1 MDPVLHS
8 YWSWRGQ
15 SSKNAIIICSRESN
29 QGELWAFSVEL
40 AIIMGEA
47 TSGAFRI
54 AFQVIA
60 TFLFLGFLLTAVG
73 GIVLKT
79 STHALQSIV
88 TTAVKGY
95 EGGSD
100 DVRQITAFLIETP
113 DAIATCCIMVG
124 AVLAVI
130 AQIGLIA
137 SYCGWNKML
146 KIVSLP
152 RECEIGPYKFINLL
166 TYIPFVYQ
174 YALIPLVLL
183 VAQTIGVAV
192 IFSNPTKFANEI
204 ASSAE
209 ELLKSY
215 RNRSEEGN
223 KSTTTW
229 DVLMKV

>member
-1 MDPVLHS
+1 
-8 YWSWRGQ
+8 
-15 SSKNAIIICSRESN
+15 
-29 QGELWAFSVEL
+29 
-40 AIIMGEA
+40 MGDA
-47 TSGAFRI
+47 TSGVFRI
-54 AFQVIA
+54 VFQVIA

-88 TTAVKGY
+88 TTAVEGY
-95 EGGSD
+95 GGGVD
-100 DVRQITAFLIETP
+100 DLPQITAFLIETP
-113 DAIATCCIMVG
+113 DTIATYCIVVG

-146 KIVSLP
+146 KI
-152 RECEIGPYKFINLL
+152 
-166 TYIPFVYQ
+166 
-174 YALIPLVLL
+174 YAGILFVLL

-215 RNRSEEGN
+215 GNRSEEGN
-223 KSTTTW
+223 KSTIIW
-229 DVLMKV
+229 NALMKV